1 MDSIGPAI
9 TALCE
14 ALSRPDRMDILK
26 KRIRDL
32 IFSVQRL
39 DHRRHLETVLIEIEE
54 YKDSKE
60 ELKRIDDEFM
70 GWIDRN
76 FPVNRK
82 HHR

>member
-26 KRIRDL
+26 KEYVILYFQFKDW
-32 IFSVQRL
+32 IIVDTS
-39 DHRRHLETVLIEIEE
+39 ETVLIEIEE